1 MWQRRRTES
10 YCRAALPTNHNNICC
25 VVGRF
30 VLVHDTHKSQR
41 NYILYTEGVDG
52 DTTDK
57 CRQHQLNAVLSVLL
71 SWWLSWQATSEI
83 LFHIKCCCFCS
94 CPCLFIP
101 NLPLRVCLS
110 HRLYPDPLKLKHK
123 ASNSSLCTSLSI
135 PSSSCALI
143 HATIVSSRQTWWYT
157 TWWGWRICASG
168 AFSTICLFPRF
179 LKNMPC
185 FIVYLGVRGRKE
197 FHVICLIWER
207 GRGEKKRLTSLEAWE
222 CRSAL
227 IWLTFPFCTVWL

>member
-1 MWQRRRTES
+1 MWQRRRRTES

-143 HATIVSSRQTWWYT
+143 HATTVSSRQTWWYT

-168 AFSTICLFPRF
+168 GGFYNLSLPAISKEYAMFHCLPRRS
-179 LKNMPC
+179 
-185 FIVYLGVRGRKE
+185 GKE
-197 FHVICLIWER
+197 RVSCDLSNLRER
-207 GRGEKKRLTSLEAWE
+207 ERGEKKAD
-222 CRSAL
+222 
-227 IWLTFPFCTVWL
+227 